1 MKVIS
6 NVAAISM
13 EEVAPV
19 TVSDAALLAPQE
31 VKGSKQYFAL
41 AFFIKFLFYTL
52 FYVAYLILNHTD
64 LQYNRMFKRLCGCN
78 IHFGKYLNS
87 FFNLPF
93 INGTS

>member
-31 VKGSKQYFAL
+31 VKGSMQYFL
-41 AFFIKFLFYTL
+41 LGFFYI
-52 FYVAYLILNHTD
+52 ILCSV
-64 LQYNRMFKRLCGCN
+64 F
-78 IHFGKYLNS
+78 NS
-87 FFNLPF
+87 ESYRP
-93 INGTS
+93 II